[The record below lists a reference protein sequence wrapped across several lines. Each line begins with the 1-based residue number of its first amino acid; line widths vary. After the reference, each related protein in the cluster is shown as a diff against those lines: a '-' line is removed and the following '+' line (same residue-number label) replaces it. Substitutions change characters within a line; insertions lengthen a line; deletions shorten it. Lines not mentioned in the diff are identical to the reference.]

1 MRLGLKADNLLE
13 RLAGWFNLAPQ
24 PVAQAFYGMMASR
37 TLMAG
42 VRLGVYSALAEGPAT
57 VEALAARLKLTPEGT
72 RALLEA
78 LVACE
83 AVERKRGRYSLAPRA
98 RRWLDPRS
106 PQYVG
111 AFLEFNYAQWD
122 WWGRLEDVVRS
133 GQAEDIHG
141 FAPDDPRWRDY
152 IHAMHQLARLAA
164 PEVAGA
170 IPLPRGARHVLD
182 LGGAHGWFSA
192 ELCRH
197 HRGLTAT
204 VMDLEGSA
212 RVGRDIIAQAG
223 LSHVVRHEVG
233 NFLTAELGGPHDAV
247 LLFQV
252 LHHLSPAQSVALLR
266 RARTAL
272 GRKGTLAVM
281 EYLRED
287 VEEPASAAPL
297 LGLHY
302 YLTSRAAAYSPAEL
316 EGFLGDAGF
325 TIVRTQPIRHLP
337 LQTLVIARPE

>member
-1 MRLGLKADNLLE
+1 
-13 RLAGWFNLAPQ
+13 
-24 PVAQAFYGMMASR
+24 
-37 TLMAG
+37 
-42 VRLGVYSALAEGPAT
+42 
-57 VEALAARLKLTPEGT
+57 
-72 RALLEA
+72 
-78 LVACE
+78 
-83 AVERKRGRYSLAPRA
+83 
-98 RRWLDPRS
+98 
-106 PQYVG
+106 
-111 AFLEFNYAQWD
+111 
-122 WWGRLEDVVRS
+122 
-133 GQAEDIHG
+133 
-141 FAPDDPRWRDY
+141 
-152 IHAMHQLARLAA
+152 
-164 PEVAGA
+164 
-170 IPLPRGARHVLD
+170 
-182 LGGAHGWFSA
+182 
-192 ELCRH
+192 
-197 HRGLTAT
+197 
-204 VMDLEGSA
+204 
-212 RVGRDIIAQAG
+212 
-223 LSHVVRHEVG
+223 VG

-266 RARTAL
+266 RVRTAL

>member
-13 RLAGWFNLAPQ
+13 RIAGWLNLAPQ
-24 PVAQAFYGMMASR
+24 PVAHVFFGMMASR

-42 VRLGVYSALAEGPAT
+42 VRLGVYAALADGPTTA
-57 VEALAARLKLTPEGT
+57 EALAARLKLTPEGT

-78 LVACE
+78 LVSCE
-83 AVERKRGRYSLAPRA
+83 AVERKRGRYELAARA

-111 AFLEFNYAQWD
+111 GFLEFNYSQWE

-164 PEVAGA
+164 PEVAQA
-170 IPLPRGARHVLD
+170 IPLPRGARQILD
-182 LGGAHGWFSA
+182 LGGAHGWFAA
-192 ELCRH
+192 ELCRR
-197 HRGLTAT
+197 HRGLRAT
-204 VMDLEGSA
+204 VLDLEGSV
-212 RVGRDIIAQAG
+212 RVGREIISQAG

-233 NFLTAELGGPHDAV
+233 NILTSELGGPHDAV

-252 LHHLSPAQSVALLR
+252 LHHLSPAQNVALLR
-266 RARTAL
+266 RVRTAL
-272 GRKGTLAVM
+272 ARKGTLAVL

-287 VEEPASAAPL
+287 TEAPASAAPL
-297 LGLHY
+297 IGLHY
-302 YLTSRAAAYSPAEL
+302 FLTSRAAAYTPAEV
-316 EGFLGDAGF
+316 EGFLEDAGF
-325 TIVRTQPIRHLP
+325 TIQRTQPIRHLP
-337 LQTLVIARPE
+337 LQTLLIARPE